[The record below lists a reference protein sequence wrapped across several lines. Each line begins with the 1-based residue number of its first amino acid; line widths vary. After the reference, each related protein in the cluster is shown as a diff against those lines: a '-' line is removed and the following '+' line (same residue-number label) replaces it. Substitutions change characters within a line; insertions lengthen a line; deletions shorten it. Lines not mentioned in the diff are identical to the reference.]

1 MDGQERRCGL
11 WRRRPASGPAM
22 GRLKTLFRILTGRR
36 VQSGGRE
43 KPLPAAPGG
52 SRWSIYLTE
61 TVSYHH

>member
-1 MDGQERRCGL
+1 
-11 WRRRPASGPAM
+11 M

-36 VQSGGRE
+36 AQSGGRE
-43 KPLPAAPGG
+43 KPLPDTPGG